1 MRAWL
6 PLLLAAHA
14 GAQFVET
21 SEQYREAMVQSEAT
35 LAEEIRNT
43 EDTQGHF
50 YPARLFFDRDQ
61 YVFKPPHPQLYAIGM
76 IIDPCGCMAAPATCQ
91 ADCCMNRFGS
101 AVYPWIKRELVDYYP
116 RVPTSKFDHMLL
128 APPDEIL
135 ANVNLVDVFGAEIEE
150 GELRRADD
158 ETFLAEEC
166 DGAAQESGDY
176 LYKLGE
182 DGLLRPLSDKTHC
195 QGMRLGNRAFP
206 IKPNCSDNNATVDAR
221 QPCTDP
227 ETGISRPNCVQVG
240 IAQTAVVINCGD
252 SPSDGP
258 AFSDHPH
265 CGTFLEIHREN
276 GSPYDPDEDFIIN
289 EQRVTSTTISGYTT
303 QTINMTYGIGVTNK
317 ILCNYAES
325 EMRVGSMVFVK
336 EQSPWCC
343 CPPAFNNEDKTGY
356 SYCPKNAYENTVG
369 PWAAKLES
377 LDHFKQN
384 DMAVNAYPYCPVM
397 DEGDDKIMCA
407 DYTYKWGGRR
417 NYNQE
422 CPTNLNMTD
431 IYVEEQNDVQ
441 ECAEYD
447 EDNVDECILL
457 IAHSVETPR
466 LTLMDCPGTINREGQ
481 YPSGP
486 GTIADNAKRPQHNES
501 WIFRLGAGGAEA
513 PGGACFRAMVPGDLT
528 ANPPVHPQDKSDLFP
543 TRYASHYLQG
553 KRYKGKCFFFPGCAA
568 HPDRQGLY
576 ADGATGNYQREK
588 RWDEERKR
596 WDKEDGPLGNEGC
609 LADWDA
615 CSEGGDCTFN
625 DRDTKFSFVG
635 MMGQVSCM
643 PTARTTC
650 VEMME
655 VKYDNDEDYILVTFN
670 NGRTHYPF
678 RTGDVA
684 LHQPRHNYQAW
695 WVQRTRYNFVIQQK
709 KAFRVTEPTCTFDSV
724 NDRYFP
730 YTIIRE
736 DGSYV
741 DTL

>member
-101 AVYPWIKRELVDYYP
+101 AVYPWVKRELVDYYP

-195 QGMRLGNRAFP
+195 QGMRLGNRPFP

-276 GSPYDPDEDFIIN
+276 GSPYDPDEEFIIN

-336 EQSPWCC
+336 EQSPWC
-343 CPPAFNNEDKTGY
+343 
-356 SYCPKNAYENTVG
+356 
-369 PWAAKLES
+369 
-377 LDHFKQN
+377 
-384 DMAVNAYPYCPVM
+384 
-397 DEGDDKIMCA
+397 
-407 DYTYKWGGRR
+407 
-417 NYNQE
+417 
-422 CPTNLNMTD
+422 
-431 IYVEEQNDVQ
+431 
-441 ECAEYD
+441 
-447 EDNVDECILL
+447 
-457 IAHSVETPR
+457 
-466 LTLMDCPGTINREGQ
+466 
-481 YPSGP
+481 
-486 GTIADNAKRPQHNES
+486 
-501 WIFRLGAGGAEA
+501 
-513 PGGACFRAMVPGDLT
+513 
-528 ANPPVHPQDKSDLFP
+528 
-543 TRYASHYLQG
+543 
-553 KRYKGKCFFFPGCAA
+553 
-568 HPDRQGLY
+568 
-576 ADGATGNYQREK
+576 
-588 RWDEERKR
+588 
-596 WDKEDGPLGNEGC
+596 
-609 LADWDA
+609 
-615 CSEGGDCTFN
+615 
-625 DRDTKFSFVG
+625 
-635 MMGQVSCM
+635 
-643 PTARTTC
+643 
-650 VEMME
+650 
-655 VKYDNDEDYILVTFN
+655 
-670 NGRTHYPF
+670 
-678 RTGDVA
+678 
-684 LHQPRHNYQAW
+684 
-695 WVQRTRYNFVIQQK
+695 WVQLLPQE
-709 KAFRVTEPTCTFDSV
+709 RV
-724 NDRYFP
+724 
-730 YTIIRE
+730 
-736 DGSYV
+736 
-741 DTL
+741 